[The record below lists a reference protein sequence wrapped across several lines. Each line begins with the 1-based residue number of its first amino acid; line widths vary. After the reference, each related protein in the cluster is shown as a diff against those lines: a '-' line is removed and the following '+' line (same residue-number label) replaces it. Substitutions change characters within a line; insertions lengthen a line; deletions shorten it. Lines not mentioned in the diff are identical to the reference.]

1 MKRGRDAGGKSGKV
15 GSGQSEPGA
24 HTHDG
29 TGKDE
34 MAEERWF
41 NGRFVSKCTTH
52 THPSHPTHPLDPPPE
67 SREPVRHKQDKAE
80 DFCLTASEVA
90 RLFLCHGSNIEATRR
105 HMNVWRSIYEPAGPI
120 ETTTK
125 KRAYTGTKRPLDGVL
140 PLGNDAGPWT
150 FSVVH
155 WLYHSRLI
163 SSIKSKQNTK
173 RAPFGLGFVLRIKS
187 VPLTRSPS
195 SPLPMLLGVWSS
207 VRAGFAL
214 NTLHAFY
221 PSDTSDEYNARS
233 CATCA
238 VAKRPA

>member
-1 MKRGRDAGGKSGKV
+1 MN
-15 GSGQSEPGA
+15 PG
-24 HTHDG
+24 HTHTTGRGKMRWQKKDG
-29 TGKDE
+29 SMVDSSLS
-34 MAEERWF
+34 APH
-41 NGRFVSKCTTH
+41 TH

-125 KRAYTGTKRPLDGVL
+125 KRAYTGTMRPLDGVL

-163 SSIKSKQNTK
+163 ISSIKSKQNTE

-187 VPLTRSPS
+187 VPLTIK
-195 SPLPMLLGVWSS
+195 
-207 VRAGFAL
+207 AL
-214 NTLHAFY
+214 N
-221 PSDTSDEYNARS
+221 N
-233 CATCA
+233 
-238 VAKRPA
+238 VACHK